1 MRCFSMYSNIPPN
14 KQIEFLERQYN
25 TLMNIQIDSNA
36 QEKAKIFKSDTIL
49 LMDKFFGSNNSFSRD
64 IDKLSFDP
72 YEYNRRA
79 GTNDFRKTFRAELLR
94 KYVVSA
100 ANTLERAISNIKLKQ
115 ELLEEDQ
122 VVLEP
127 TNTEKTKDTTKVF
140 IVHGHDDALKD
151 KVARFIENLN
161 LKAIILHEQSDRG
174 QTIISKFE
182 ANSDVGFAIVLYT
195 PCDVGRP
202 IKLNAEG
209 KEYPERNRARQNVIF
224 EHGFFAAKLG
234 LENVV
239 ALKKGDVE
247 IPNDLS
253 GVVYKEY
260 DEGGSWKYQIARELD
275 ESGYEIDYKLIR

>member
-1 MRCFSMYSNIPPN
+1 MNSNIHPS
-14 KQIEFLERQYN
+14 KQIELLERQKEM
-25 TLMNIQIDSNA
+25 LLNIELDENA
-36 QEKAKIFKSDTIL
+36 ERNARIF
-49 LMDKFFGSNNSFSRD
+49 
-64 IDKLSFDP
+64 
-72 YEYNRRA
+72 
-79 GTNDFRKTFRAELLR
+79 
-94 KYVVSA
+94 
-100 ANTLERAISNIKLKQ
+100 
-115 ELLEEDQ
+115 
-122 VVLEP
+122 
-127 TNTEKTKDTTKVF
+127 KDTTTQLFEHFFKENHQWINELSELNFDPHTYSMQRNRELLTIRNFKHFKKCVEEADIILSSAISKIKLEQELSTISDVSNTIDQATLKDMNKVF

-174 QTIISKFE
+174 QTIINKFE

>member
-1 MRCFSMYSNIPPN
+1 MDNNVSSDKKIKLLEIEKNNLLNIEIDYDAQN
-14 KQIEFLERQYN
+14 KAR
-25 TLMNIQIDSNA
+25 
-36 QEKAKIFKSDTIL
+36 IFKSNIIFL
-49 LMDKFFGSNNSFSRD
+49 LDNFFGKNNSFSQK
-64 IDKLSFDP
+64 ISALAFDP
-72 YEYNRRA
+72 HNLVKR
-79 GTNDFRKTFRAELLR
+79 GGSGKFSKVF
-94 KYVVSA
+94 SA
-100 ANTLERAISNIKLKQ
+100 QPFIKSVKEANSILDSAISNIKLQ
-115 ELLEEDQ
+115 DELSESQ
-122 VVLEP
+122 IISEP
-127 TNTEKTKDTTKVF
+127 IEKEIKKDTTKVF

-202 IKLNAEG
+202 IKLNDQG
-209 KEYPERNRARQNVIF
+209 KQYPERSRARQNVIF

-247 IPNDLS
+247 FPNDLA
-253 GVVYKEY
+253 GLIYKEY
-260 DEGGSWKYQIARELD
+260 DESGAWKYKIANELE
-275 ESGYEIDYKLIR
+275 ESGYKIDYKLIK